1 LEQQQMDYREIL
13 GLVAAVL
20 TTAAFVPQVYK
31 TWKEKSTKDI
41 SLSMYTVLFTGVL
54 LWVVYGIHLES
65 LPIILA
71 NTITSVLLLFMLF
84 MKIKY
89 K

>member
-1 LEQQQMDYREIL
+1 LEQQQMDYIEIL

>member
-1 LEQQQMDYREIL
+1 MNSITIL
-13 GLVAAVL
+13 GLVAAAC
-20 TTAAFVPQVYK
+20 TTVSFLPQAIK
-31 TWKEKSTKDI
+31 TIRTRHTKDI
-41 SLSMYTVLFTGVL
+41 SLVMYSVLILGLILWLIYGL
-54 LWVVYGIHLES
+54 LLKD

-71 NTITSVLLLFMLF
+71 NLFTITFSSIILV

>member
-1 LEQQQMDYREIL
+1 MDYVEIL

-20 TTAAFVPQVYK
+20 TTASFLPQAIKVIK
-31 TWKEKSTKDI
+31 TKNTEGL
-41 SLSMYTVLFTGVL
+41 SLSMYSMFVGGVL
-54 LWVVYGIHLES
+54 LWLIYGFIIES

-71 NTITSVLLLFMLF
+71 NGVTLFLSGTVLVL
-84 MKIKY
+84 KIRY